1 MSFPPEAPEKVNLT
15 KQGLKKV
22 QSKKQLA
29 EVKSDEQH
37 LLELQLQDLQNQHTQ
52 AEIDRIRIEVK
63 GEEQKQYL
71 QKDYA
76 KWVKWLVCI
85 WLLFIAVVIVS
96 ALIAVGGSEYWSRPI
111 KLPSS
116 VLIALLA
123 TNVVPLSAVFIKGLF
138 TKK

>member
-15 KQGLKKV
+15 KQGLEKV

-29 EVKSDEQH
+29 ESKSDEQH
-37 LLELQLQDLQNQHTQ
+37 LLGLQLQNQHTQ
-52 AEIDRIRIEVK
+52 AEIDRIRIAVK

-76 KWVKWLVCI
+76 KWVKKLVFI
-85 WLLFIAVVIVS
+85 WLSFIAVVIVF

-116 VLIALLA
+116 VLIALLT